1 MNAKNARE
9 NFHNKLTGDLQGG
22 LERAKRRG
30 LVVVE
35 PKPNQLQ
42 IDIDSARALRRYG
55 LQFAILRRAGLTK
68 GWRERI
74 TPSKKRGHVHVTIT
88 MPIKTRVQINDDGC
102 EYDHPIEMTLCQR
115 ICLQAILGS
124 DLTREAFNYCRAVK
138 GGKYPVVF
146 FERGGK

>member
-1 MNAKNARE
+1 MLNTASTKN
-9 NFHNKLTGDLQGG
+9 DLQGG
-22 LERAKRRG
+22 LERARRRG
-30 LVVVE
+30 LIVVE

-88 MPIKTRVQINDDGC
+88 IKDGL
-102 EYDHPIEMTLCQR
+102 DFQGSPNLIKR

-146 FERGGK
+146 FERGKK

>member
-1 MNAKNARE
+1 M
-9 NFHNKLTGDLQGG
+9 
-22 LERAKRRG
+22 RAKHRG

-68 GWRERI
+68 GWREKI
-74 TPSKKRGHVHVTIT
+74 TPSKKRGHVHITIT
-88 MPIKTRVQINDDGC
+88 IPERQLINIWSNRNAPDL
-102 EYDHPIEMTLCQR
+102 IFR

-138 GGKYPVVF
+138 GGKYPIVF
-146 FERGGK
+146 FERGENGKSK